1 MIDAVLLYQCCVS
14 NADVAQQV
22 ERILGKDEVTGSNPV
37 ISSIN
42 HPTALGGF
50 SYAVP
55 PLCVRKEF
63 IMNHLIIGNLCS
75 LLAMVTDSLGSAS
88 KTSKGVLLFQ
98 TVSQLIY
105 GAGAVFLKGY
115 SAAVQNVISIVRN
128 LTAMGGR
135 PRKWVEY
142 TLIVLGVGLGILF
155 NNRGLSGW
163 LPILANLEYSIA
175 VFRYQNNEWAL
186 KLAFLIC
193 TVLFAIFNAVL
204 LNVVG
209 LVANLIIIATTAA
222 FLVKSKKKQNHPN
235 D

>member
-1 MIDAVLLYQCCVS
+1 
-14 NADVAQQV
+14 
-22 ERILGKDEVTGSNPV
+22 
-37 ISSIN
+37 
-42 HPTALGGF
+42 
-50 SYAVP
+50 
-55 PLCVRKEF
+55 
-63 IMNHLIIGNLCS
+63 MNHLIIGNLCS